1 MPLVE
6 ADTFNTLRSAA
17 IDPKTYASGSE
28 RQSLR
33 AAFDI
38 ASSQITKQIF
48 DFEAETRPMRRS
60 RLNAQKDIPEQYK
73 EMIAALKKALKTA
86 DALDKSGGY
95 DEDDEDATK
104 FIRNALAPLVKAIEP
119 FQ

>member
-1 MPLVE
+1 MRLVE
-6 ADTFNTLRSAA
+6 PDTFSTLRSAT
-17 IDPKTYASGSE
+17 IDAKAYSSGSK

-48 DFEAETRPMRRS
+48 NFEAETRPMRRS
-60 RLNAQKDIPEQYK
+60 RLNAQKEVPEAYR
-73 EMIAALKKALKTA
+73 EVIAALKKALAMA

-95 DEDDEDATK
+95 DDDEEDVIK
-104 FIRNALAPLVKAIEP
+104 FVRNVLVPLVKAIEP

>member
-6 ADTFNTLRSAA
+6 RDTFKTLQSAVL
-17 IDPKTYASGSE
+17 DPKTYASGSE

-48 DFEAETRPMRRS
+48 NFEAETRPMRRS
-60 RLNAQKDIPEQYK
+60 RLNAQKDIPEQYR
-73 EMIAALKKALKTA
+73 EVIAALKKALATA
-86 DALDKSGGY
+86 DTLDKSGGY
-95 DEDDEDATK
+95 DDDDEDTIK
-104 FIRNALAPLVKAIEP
+104 FIRNALRPLVKAIEP